1 MRKSLSVLL
10 IVCLVV
16 SGLFAGGNSEQK
28 PAQTAKVDTV
38 NVIYHP
44 TIGGS
49 TAIATAINQGYF
61 KDENLDVR
69 LQMYT
74 SGPPEIAAM
83 NELRSAYMAKNPL
96 VKVTANYGSSGS
108 LQQQIEQGAPAD
120 LFFSAGL
127 KQMKALQDKQLM
139 DNDTVKP
146 ILENKLVLIIP
157 KNGAAVTMMDDLT
170 KDSFG
175 KIAVGDP
182 KSVPAGQYAQETLKN
197 LGLDGKV
204 KAKLVFAKDVREVLS
219 WVETGNAQVGFVYE
233 TDALISKN
241 VTISFTTPEGSHGRQ
256 L

>member
-1 MRKSLSVLL
+1 MKRFL
-10 IVCLVV
+10 LVV
-16 SGLFAGGNSEQK
+16 LMVLMGVSVFSQPQVESQEQ
-28 PAQTAKVDTV
+28 T
-38 NVIYHP
+38 
-44 TIGGS
+44 
-49 TAIATAINQGYF
+49 
-61 KDENLDVR
+61 
-69 LQMYT
+69 
-74 SGPPEIAAM
+74 EILISAAASLTDCM

-157 KNGAAVTMMDDLT
+157 KNGAAVTAMDDLT

-241 VTISFTTPEGSHGRQ
+241 VTISFTTPEGSHAKVIYPVGVIKSSRHPEASKAFEAY
-256 L
+256 LFSDEAKNVFKKYGFTVI